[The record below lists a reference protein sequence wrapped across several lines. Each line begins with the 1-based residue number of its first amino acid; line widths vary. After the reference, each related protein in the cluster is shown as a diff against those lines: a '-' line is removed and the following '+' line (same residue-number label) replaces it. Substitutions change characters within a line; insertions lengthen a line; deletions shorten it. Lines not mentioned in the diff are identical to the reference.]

1 MKKTVVIGGGAA
13 GMLAA
18 SVAANRGADVTLI
31 ERNERLG
38 RKIMIT
44 GKGRCNVTNDADLE
58 TLMKNTVRN
67 PKFLYSAF
75 SAFSSSDTMH
85 LFENR
90 GVKLKVE
97 RGNRVFPISD
107 KAVDIVDALS
117 GLVRSSGVKI
127 VNDRVKNIG
136 ALNGAVYN
144 VTTESNKV
152 FSADNVVI
160 ATGGMSYPT
169 TGSTGD
175 GFALAE
181 RLGHTI
187 KNPCPALVPIV
198 VHEGFCSVLE
208 GLSLRN
214 VVLSLYEEGRK
225 KPVYSE
231 LGEMLFTGFG
241 VSGPL
246 ALSASSR
253 IDCDK
258 AYKIVIDMKPALD
271 LATLDARI
279 IKDFSLNINRDFQ
292 NSLSDLLP
300 RLMIPVVVRL
310 SGIEPHL
317 KVNQVTKEQRQKL
330 ISVIKGLTL
339 NVTGLRPI
347 QEAIITRGGVSVKEV
362 SPSTMESKLC
372 KGLFFAGEILD
383 VDALTGGFNLQIAFS
398 TGYLAGNNVEI

>member
-1 MKKTVVIGGGAA
+1 
-13 GMLAA
+13 MLAA